1 MKAHIIENGVVV
13 NTILVDSLDALHGV
27 TLVEAVEGSIGYLY
41 DGVTFIDP
49 DTSKYDIIAQLA
61 KDMRFERDN
70 KLKNT
75 VDTLN
80 AARWASMTSVKQNEW
95 SQYRQALLDITTQS
109 GFPKEVQWP
118 PIPD

>member
-49 DTSKYDIIAQLA
+49 DPSKNDIVAQLA
-61 KDMRFERDN
+61 KDIRVERDN
-70 KLKNT
+70 ILKNT

-80 AARWASMTSVKQNEW
+80 AARWASMASVKQDEW
-95 SQYRQALLDITTQS
+95 SQYRQALLDITAQS

-118 PIPD
+118 TIPD